1 LSKTIKKDT
10 EVIVAVDILH
20 ANTAELIVSLIAP
33 DGTTVILHNLSAGTN
48 LATTYP
54 TFRAPAQSL
63 SAFQNRKTKGQ
74 WRLRVFD
81 NNNVANAGQ
90 LRSWSLRFRK
100 D

>member
-1 LSKTIKKDT
+1 LDKTIKSKT
-10 EVIVAVDILH
+10 QVIVAVDILH
-20 ANTAELIVSLIAP
+20 ANTAELVVSLIAP
-33 DGTTVILHNLSAGTN
+33 DGTTVILHNLAAGTN

-63 SAFQNRKTKGQ
+63 SAFQDKKTKGQ

-81 NNNVANAGQ
+81 NNNAVNAGQ
-90 LRSWSLRFRK
+90 LRSWSLRFLK